1 MQPVVEKFL
10 RYVALDTQSDEFSE
24 SCPSTQK
31 QLKLAKILFHELKE
45 MGLKNVN
52 LDENGYVMATLP
64 ANTAKSG
71 PAIGFIAHM
80 DTSPDMTAENV
91 HPKIIEN
98 YDGGDIL
105 LHSKKKIVLSPSNFP
120 ELKDY
125 KQETLITTDGTT
137 LLGADDK
144 AGVAEIMT
152 AMEYLVQH
160 PEIQHGNVRVGFT
173 PDEEIGRGANR
184 FDVKKFGADFAY
196 TIDGG
201 GLGELEY
208 ENFNAALA
216 IVKITGRSV
225 HPGYAKN
232 KMINSMH
239 IAKELDALL
248 PSQQRPEHTQ
258 DYEGF
263 FHLIDF
269 NGTVEQTQFRYIIRD
284 HDRDKFEK
292 MKKYIESCVTLLN
305 QKYGSNLIH
314 IKLNDQYFNMKE
326 KILPVFHVV
335 ETAIQAMKNSGVE
348 PLVIPI
354 RGGTDGARLSYMG
367 LPTPN
372 IFTGG
377 HNFHGRFEYIPVNSM
392 EKAVQV
398 ILNIIEL
405 GGRREA

>member
-1 MQPVVEKFL
+1 MCSSDLAEK
-10 RYVALDTQSDEFSE
+10 
-24 SCPSTQK
+24 
-31 QLKLAKILFHELKE
+31 
-45 MGLKNVN
+45 
-52 LDENGYVMATLP
+52 
-64 ANTAKSG
+64 
-71 PAIGFIAHM
+71 
-80 DTSPDMTAENV
+80 V

-105 LHSKKKIVLSPSNFP
+105 LHAKEKIILSPSNFP
-120 ELKDY
+120 ELLDY
-125 KQETLITTDGTT
+125 KGETLITTDGTT

-152 AMEYLVQH
+152 AMEYMIQH
-160 PEIQHGNVRVGFT
+160 PEIQHGNIRVGFT

-216 IVKITGRSV
+216 TLKVAGRNV

-248 PSQQRPEHTQ
+248 PVQQRPEHTQ

-263 FHLIDF
+263 YHLIDF
-269 NGTVEQTQFRYIIRD
+269 RGTVEQTQSRYIVRD
-284 HDRDKFEK
+284 HDRGKFEK
-292 MKKYIESCVTLLN
+292 KKKYLESCVSLLN
-305 QKYGSNLIH
+305 QKYGRNLIH
-314 IKLNDQYFNMKE
+314 LELQDQYFNMKE
-326 KILPVFHVV
+326 KIVPVFHVV
-335 ETAIQAMKNSGVE
+335 ETAIQAMKNAGVE
-348 PLVIPI
+348 PLVMPI

-377 HNFHGRFEYIPVNSM
+377 HNFHGKFEYIPVKSM
-392 EKAVQV
+392 SKAVEV
-398 ILNIIEL
+398 ILNIIDLVEKNSN
-405 GGRREA
+405 